1 MRRFLQLLRRE
12 SGATA
17 VEYAVVLGLIALV
30 CVTAVQNMTTA
41 TADSFNTSGDQ
52 LEGILGP

>member
-1 MRRFLQLLRRE
+1 MRRLLQLLRQE